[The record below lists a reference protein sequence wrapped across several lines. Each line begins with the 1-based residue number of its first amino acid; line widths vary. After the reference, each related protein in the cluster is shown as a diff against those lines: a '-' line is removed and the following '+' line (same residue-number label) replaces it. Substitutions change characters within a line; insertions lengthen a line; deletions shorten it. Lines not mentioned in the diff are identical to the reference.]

1 MFIGGSWRIC
11 EGRRVLESSLRVG
24 RVFLGSFRRVLGG
37 YLERKLGRV
46 RRVCRK
52 FFERPWNVRIELV
65 ECLKCSLGVPE
76 EFMGSL

>member
-1 MFIGGSWRIC
+1 M
-11 EGRRVLESSLRVG
+11 
-24 RVFLGSFRRVLGG
+24 FLGSSEKVLGE
-37 YLERKLGRV
+37 YLERKLWRV
-46 RRVCRK
+46 RRVYRK